1 MIGRSALLF
10 LLLATLVSAFAP
22 QQNPQSQIVVQEFSQ
37 ATFLGA
43 GKDDW
48 SDFETRDMTREE
60 MLALNEENEKIMNA
74 ELAGMTLFSLVLTM
88 PMIYL
93 VWVGF
98 FSETAGDFD
107 L

>member
-1 MIGRSALLF
+1 MIGRSV
-10 LLLATLVSAFAP
+10 LLLLVLAAIANAFAP
-22 QQNPQSQIVVQEFSQ
+22 QQKPQSQIVVQEFSQ

-60 MLALNEENEKIMNA
+60 MLALNAENEKIMNA
-74 ELAGMTLFSLVLTM
+74 ELAGMTLFSLILSM

-98 FSETAGDFD
+98 FAETAGDFD